1 MQVITIHQYALLR
14 QGDWKGGISGMWWF
28 NDSRSWQRA
37 WDNWCWCVSCL
48 HFSPPHRYSPW
59 CQINSKMGIF
69 ILLKVYDFGSQQQ
82 SCGDWEIC
90 IYLLHKEGAFSECT
104 QLSLVILHNG
114 PEVIGSC
121 AFLGTSIKSIKIPP
135 LCHRNFGDAFEH
147 WSNLTCVVFCDMIK
161 KKNPECWWSIG
172 GIKVSTKSA

>member
-1 MQVITIHQYALLR
+1 
-14 QGDWKGGISGMWWF
+14 
-28 NDSRSWQRA
+28 
-37 WDNWCWCVSCL
+37 
-48 HFSPPHRYSPW
+48 
-59 CQINSKMGIF
+59 MGIF

-147 WSNLTCVVFCDMIK
+147 WSNLTCVVFCDMI
-161 KKNPECWWSIG
+161 NNCIQNVDEVLVESRCPR
-172 GIKVSTKSA
+172 KVLKYLLLSRPG